1 MERKVVVGM
10 SGGVD
15 STVTALLLQKTG
27 YEVHGIFL
35 RLWKHANADADDD
48 SFTTQYQNLMTVA
61 EQIGIQFQVI
71 DARKRFRESVVQ
83 YFLNGY
89 QAGLTPNPCYFC
101 NRNLKWQVLLE
112 EAERLGAQAVAS
124 GHYAQIETD
133 EKGTAHLFRGL
144 DPLKDQSYVLS
155 SLRQDQ
161 LRRILF
167 PLGQYTKTQVREIAK
182 ESGLKI
188 PNSGESQDICFLPQ
202 GEYGEFIRGELPAIE
217 NPGEII
223 DAGTG
228 QVIGQH
234 RGLAFYTIGQ
244 RKGLGIYA
252 PTPTYVVDKL
262 VDKNQLIVGPIHAL
276 GRSSMVVSDINWISG
291 FAPEQ
296 TSFSCDIEIRYHSH
310 PYRGNVTLSDTA
322 ATVEFDHSLRDIT
335 PGQAAVFYIGNEV
348 LGSGM
353 IKTAYGD
360 GGKE

>member
-1 MERKVVVGM
+1 MAKKVVVGM

-15 STVTALLLQKTG
+15 STVTALLLQKAG

-35 RLWKHANADADDD
+35 RLWKYANADVDED
-48 SFTTQYQNLMTVA
+48 SFAQQYQNLMIVA
-61 EQIGIQFQVI
+61 EQIGIEFQVV
-71 DARKRFRESVVQ
+71 DARNRFRESVVQ
-83 YFLNGY
+83 YFLDGY

-112 EAERLGAQAVAS
+112 EAGRLGAEAVAS
-124 GHYAQIETD
+124 GHYSLVKTD
-133 EKGTAHLFRGL
+133 AEGIAHLYRGL

-161 LRRILF
+161 LQRIVF
-167 PLGQYTKTQVREIAK
+167 PLGQYTKDQVREIAN
-182 ESGLKI
+182 ENGLKI

-202 GEYGEFIRGELPAIE
+202 GEYGEFIKGELPAIE
-217 NPGEII
+217 NPGDII
-223 DAGTG
+223 DAVTG

-262 VDKNQLIVGPIHAL
+262 VDKNQLVVGPIHAL
-276 GRSSMVVSDINWISG
+276 GRSSMLVSDMNWISG
-291 FAPEQ
+291 FAPTQ
-296 TSFSCDIEIRYHSH
+296 AFFSCDIEIRYHSR
-310 PYRGNVTLSDTA
+310 PYRGSVNLFDEM
-322 ATVEFDHSLRDIT
+322 ATVEFDQPLRDIT
-335 PGQAAVFYIGNEV
+335 PGQAAVFYIDNEV

-353 IKTAYGD
+353 ITAAYGD
-360 GGKE
+360 GGK